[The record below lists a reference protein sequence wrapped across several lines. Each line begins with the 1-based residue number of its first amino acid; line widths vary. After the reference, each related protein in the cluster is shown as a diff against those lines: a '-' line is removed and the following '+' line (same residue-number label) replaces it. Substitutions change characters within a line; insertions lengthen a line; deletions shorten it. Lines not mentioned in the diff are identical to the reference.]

1 METVFPFSAIVGQQS
16 MLTALLLNA
25 VDPAIGGVLIQGGKG
40 SGKSTAARALA
51 SLLPPITVI
60 EDCSMNSAPDSL
72 REMHPRYHERYRAGE
87 TFATRQVEAPFV
99 ELPLNATEDRV
110 AGTLRVEKAL
120 REGRREFEPG
130 LLAAAHRGVLYV
142 DEVNLLEDHLVDLL
156 LDAAS
161 SGINR
166 VEREGISELHPSRFI
181 LIGTMNPEEGELRP
195 QFLDRFALTVEAD
208 ELEGREQRAE
218 IIEHAMKFEED
229 PAAFRRCFEAEELRL
244 RNLISAARR
253 RLPVV
258 ELPDEC
264 RKRAADICLRA
275 RVPGHRGDIAVVRTA
290 RAEAALME
298 EERVQLRH
306 IIDAAYYV
314 LPHRMYGHDGGGGEA
329 VPKRLGRVIQ
339 EAVENAENRPAGS
352 AAGGNA
358 RERIGRDTAAD
369 GEEYAAEESPE
380 VPGAA
385 AAGSIVFEFI
395 KKKLLR

>member
-1 METVFPFSAIVGQQS
+1 
-16 MLTALLLNA
+16 
-25 VDPAIGGVLIQGGKG
+25 
-40 SGKSTAARALA
+40 
-51 SLLPPITVI
+51 
-60 EDCSMNSAPDSL
+60 
-72 REMHPRYHERYRAGE
+72 
-87 TFATRQVEAPFV
+87 
-99 ELPLNATEDRV
+99 
-110 AGTLRVEKAL
+110 
-120 REGRREFEPG
+120 
-130 LLAAAHRGVLYV
+130 
-142 DEVNLLEDHLVDLL
+142 
-156 LDAAS
+156 
-161 SGINR
+161 
-166 VEREGISELHPSRFI
+166 
-181 LIGTMNPEEGELRP
+181 
-195 QFLDRFALTVEAD
+195 
-208 ELEGREQRAE
+208 
-218 IIEHAMKFEED
+218 MKFEED

-244 RNLISAARR
+244 HNLISAARR

-314 LPHRMYGHDGGGGEA
+314 LPHRMYGHGGGGGEA